1 MKVMRSDS
9 GSATTGIR
17 VSAARPRKTK
27 MTTTTRMNAMTSVS
41 WTSTTDRTIVRDR
54 SYTGVI
60 RTELGTSR
68 LTEGSTL
75 RIDRATSTAL
85 APAWRITATMT
96 VAEGM
101 L

>member
-1 MKVMRSDS
+1 MKVMRSER

-27 MTTTTRMNAMTSVS
+27 MTTTTRMNAMSSVS
-41 WTSTTDRTIVRDR
+41 WTSTTDRTIVLDR

-68 LTEGSTL
+68 ATDGSTS
-75 RIDRATSTAL
+75 RTDRATSTAL
-85 APAWRITATMT
+85 APAWRMTATTT
-96 VAEGM
+96 VADGM